1 VRWAGRGP
9 SGRPLPGPCQRG
21 LGGGQKGVRWCRPVS
36 ETAQPPHARWPKGKQ
51 AFIPVLRKMGSARGV
66 KPPRRSWQQHLKP
79 LLGPIRI
86 VPREVLFFSWGGYL
100 PKTVAPME
108 PPACL
113 RTWVL
118 AAKSRA
124 VSALL
129 GALSGSTETPGAGLA
144 QRPLEKGRC
153 AEHRAGGSVPQPC
166 LAPAPF
172 FSPGG
177 LPLGCPSPHPYP

>member
-1 VRWAGRGP
+1 MVP
-9 SGRPLPGPCQRG
+9 SGVGNGTTATRSMAERETGIHSCTAEDGKRP
-21 LGGGQKGVRWCRPVS
+21 
-36 ETAQPPHARWPKGKQ
+36 
-51 AFIPVLRKMGSARGV
+51 GV
-66 KPPRRSWQQHLKP
+66 KPPRRSWQQHRKP

-153 AEHRAGGSVPQPC
+153 AEHRAGDPSPTLSRARALFLTRGSPAGLPIPASVPITATGLQGKHP
-166 LAPAPF
+166 LADRTM
-172 FSPGG
+172 
-177 LPLGCPSPHPYP
+177 